1 MAEFLIN
8 GEFYSVTLDTD
19 NDRISLV
26 GETYGTIG
34 QMQDSIP
41 VIPQTERLLA
51 YWEKYH
57 LEPATLDI
65 VDTITDILNRLDG
78 ENINPPTSTEP
89 MTIDHDSVID
99 TEYVMRAYDH
109 NRATGHIDQAIEDL
123 VDNYATDDW
132 RYGTPL
138 VADNHWDDYAHNEIE
153 VLSLITA
160 HGAFNDAIDW
170 DKAYDILRSDWEEI
184 TFDNE
189 TYWIRSN

>member
-26 GETYGTIG
+26 GKTYGSIG

-57 LEPATLDI
+57 LEPATDDI
-65 VDTITDILNRLDG
+65 VDTITDILNQLDG
-78 ENINPPTSTEP
+78 ENINPPPSTEP
-89 MTIDHDSVID
+89 MTIDHDDVIN

-109 NRATGHIDQAIEDL
+109 NRATGRIDQAVKEL
-123 VDNYATDDW
+123 VDNYATDGW
-132 RYGTPL
+132 RWGTSL
-138 VADNHWDDYAHNEIE
+138 VADDHWEDYARNVIE
-153 VLSLITA
+153 GADLIAA

-170 DKAYDILRSDWEEI
+170 DKAYAILRRDWEEI

-189 TYWIRSN
+189 TYWTRSN